1 MTVDTQTENIAVTI
15 DANAA
20 DVTPN
25 AAEAETTV
33 RFADL
38 GLSEEQVQHLEAQ
51 GFIHP
56 TPIQAQAIPEL
67 LAGRDM
73 VGLAQTGT
81 GKTAAFSLPMLK
93 HIDPSRNVVQ
103 ALILTPTREL
113 AVQVCASMKNLNT
126 DRRLRMLPIYGG
138 QSIDLQIGRLKRGV
152 HIAVGTPGRVI
163 DLLNRGEL
171 NLDHIEWFILDEA
184 DEMLNMG
191 FIQDVE
197 KILSQA
203 PKERQT
209 AFFSATMDPSIRKL
223 VSRFLKDPVNVAI
236 KQQKSAPSKIRQLV
250 YMVPRGWN
258 KMRCL
263 QPILELE
270 EPESAIIFVRTRRT
284 AAELTSELQGAGYSV
299 DEYHGDLSQ
308 SQRERLLQRFKQ
320 HQVKWIVATDIAAR
334 GIHVDD
340 LSHVINFELPDSPDS
355 YVHRVGRT
363 GRAGKEGTA
372 ISIVHPL
379 DRRKLRDVEDHIN
392 QRLEVVTMPSR
403 ADLEAQQIS
412 KLKTQLTEAL
422 AGERMASFLPIVAQ
436 LEEEGY
442 ESHAVAAAALQVF
455 YDKTRPSW
463 ASEYVE
469 PTEDELS
476 DRGGSGGGYARGGGG
491 GYRGRT
497 GGGGGGY
504 RGGGGGGGGYRGGGG
519 GGGRSSG
526 GGRSGGGGYD
536 RGRPGGRSGGGD
548 APRPILKK

>member
-1 MTVDTQTENIAVTI
+1 MIADTQTENIAVEI
-15 DANAA
+15 EE
-20 DVTPN
+20 VEEP
-25 AAEAETTV
+25 TV

-38 GLSEEQVQHLEAQ
+38 GLSEAQVQHLEAQ
-51 GFIHP
+51 GFINP

-81 GKTAAFSLPMLK
+81 GKTAAFALPMLEN
-93 HIDPSRNVVQ
+93 IDPNRNVVQ

-113 AVQVCASMKNLNT
+113 AVQVCASMKSLNI

-138 QSIDLQIGRLKRGV
+138 QSIDLQIGRLRRGI

-171 NLDHIEWFILDEA
+171 NLDDIRWFVLDEA

-209 AFFSATMDPSIRKL
+209 AFFSATMDQSIRKL
-223 VSRFLKDPVNVAI
+223 VSRFLKDPVNIAI
-236 KQQKSAPSKIRQLV
+236 KQLKASPSKIRQMV

-392 QRLEVVTMPSR
+392 HRLEVLTMPTR

-412 KLKTQLTEAL
+412 KLKTQLVEAL
-422 AGERMASFLPIVAQ
+422 SGERMASFLPIVAQ

-476 DRGGSGGGYARGGGG
+476 DRGGSGGGYRGNT

-504 RGGGGGGGGYRGGGG
+504 RGGGGGGGRREGGGGGGYRGGSS
-519 GGGRSSG
+519 GGRSSG
-526 GGRSGGGGYD
+526 GGGGGGYA
-536 RGRPGGRSGGGD
+536 RGRSGGD